1 MTKKKATKKKSSAKA
16 PGGAANGKTA
26 IRMRMYNVG
35 FGDCFLLRI
44 PTDDGER
51 RMLVDCGYHSQGKGK
66 FTDKDLVNQ
75 IKTDLNGEQLDVVVA
90 THRHQDHISGFGEK
104 DLWKDIAVEEV
115 WLPFT
120 AHPDAGDDEPALR
133 AWNSLMAAAHGLWD
147 TSGNLTPAAVAALA
161 ARDPEE
167 QKAAEFMLWNARAN
181 APGLE

>member
-26 IRMRMYNVG
+26 IQIRMYNVG

-66 FTDKDLVNQ
+66 FSDVDLVTQIKKDLAG
-75 IKTDLNGEQLDVVVA
+75 KGLDVVVA
-90 THRHQDHISGFGEK
+90 THRHQDHISGFGETA
-104 DLWKDIAVEEV
+104 LWADIPVEEV

-120 AHPDAGDDEPALR
+120 ADPKAADDEPALR
-133 AWNSLMAAAHGLWD
+133 
-147 TSGNLTPAAVAALA
+147 
-161 ARDPEE
+161 
-167 QKAAEFMLWNARAN
+167 
-181 APGLE
+181 